1 MPSAVILLSV
11 EGKETKRIAEAV
23 ASLAGVTEVYSVA
36 GNFDLVAIARV
47 ATNEA
52 LADLV
57 TDQIRAIPGI
67 LVTQTLIAFRTYSSA
82 DVSAM
87 FDMD

>member
-1 MPSAVILLSV
+1 MPAAVILLNV
-11 EGKETKRIAEAV
+11 KGKETKRIAETV
-23 ASLAGVTEVYSVA
+23 ASLAGITEVYSVA

-57 TDQIRAIPGI
+57 TEKIREIPGI
-67 LVTQTLIAFRTYSSA
+67 LVTQTLIAFRTYSPA
-82 DVSAM
+82 DITAM
-87 FDMD
+87 FDMN